1 MDRRG
6 FIIPGFDFSFIHAE
20 YGQQVEA
27 AGGIPIYIDNTID
40 PKAAVELCDGI
51 LISGGEDINPMFYG
65 QEQKFEQVLEP
76 TERTIW
82 ERELINECDKS
93 NIRILGICYGA
104 QLLNV
109 HYGGTLKQNIE
120 VQQDGA
126 LNHGD
131 RERNAMRDITFDHE
145 FLGFT
150 SGQTVTVA
158 CRHHQA
164 VDEIAPGMQIMAH
177 SSDGIIEAIAGYGHV
192 GFQWHSEADGTAQQ
206 IYGSFIASLHEKG
219 SPQQRESLIKHLLQ
233 RVYPERLERQRR
245 TRR

>member
-1 MDRRG
+1 MDKQG

-20 YGQQVEA
+20 YGQQVKA
-27 AGGIPIYIDNTID
+27 AGGMPIYLDNTID
-40 PKAAVELCDGI
+40 PQEAVALCDGI

-65 QEQKFEQVLEP
+65 QEQLFEQVLEP
-76 TERTIW
+76 TERTMW
-82 ERELINECDKS
+82 ERELINECDK
-93 NIRILGICYGA
+93 RATPILGICYGA

-109 HYGGTLKQNIE
+109 HYGGTLKQNIAI
-120 VQQDGA
+120 QHDGA
-126 LNHGD
+126 LSHGN
-131 RERNAMRDITFDHE
+131 RENNVMREVTFDND

-206 IYGSFIASLHEKG
+206 IYRSFIDSVRSKR
-219 SPQQRESLIKHLLQ
+219 PQLRRDRLIKHLLQ
-233 RVYPERLERQRR
+233 RVQPN
-245 TRR
+245 